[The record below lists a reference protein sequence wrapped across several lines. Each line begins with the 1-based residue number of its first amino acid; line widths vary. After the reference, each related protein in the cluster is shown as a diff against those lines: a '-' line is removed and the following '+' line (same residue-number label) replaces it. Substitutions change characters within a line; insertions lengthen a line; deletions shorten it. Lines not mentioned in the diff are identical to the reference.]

1 MGCLIDVFPFRLS
14 WKIQVEIYEKVLRR
28 NGNRVPFVI
37 LQLGLHHIRTK
48 VYSLPLKR
56 LHALY
61 ESTLTLHFADV
72 GSPRHRLQ
80 GIILD
85 ISSNRLFKAVRVGE
99 PTETRNHPFLNVKF
113 ANKGIDALNV
123 SNILNQ
129 KSVQN
134 RIPPYFQYKE
144 SPCISYSYTRSV
156 ASKIFNYKASLQQLD
171 FQGLS
176 HDPPPCNCSDSKFL
190 YAPCGHIV
198 TGDLKIVRNIKLRDL
213 LSKGPKYREPVSYS
227 WHQNFDII
235 MDACEEYARRWAK
248 KEDVEVDTLSE
259 WIKSIAD
266 VLKRII
272 RRLKHS
278 VNTRHES
285 IFSDPDVVR
294 ELSRLHE
301 NFVIAPADKASN
313 NYTFVCKRHYVRILS
328 EELGLN
334 WFFNSLYNHTS
345 PEIERQTHQYYP
357 KRLHFQKR

>member
-1 MGCLIDVFPFRLS
+1 MPCTSPP
-14 WKIQVEIYEKVLRR
+14 W
-28 NGNRVPFVI
+28 PCI
-37 LQLGLHHIRTK
+37 L
-48 VYSLPLKR
+48 
-56 LHALY
+56 
-61 ESTLTLHFADV
+61 LTLDL
-72 GSPRHRLQ
+72 P
-80 GIILD
+80 D
-85 ISSNRLFKAVRVGE
+85 IDIRVLFWIFFKAVRVGE
-99 PTETRNHPFLNVKF
+99 PTETRNRPFLNVKF

-134 RIPPYFQYKE
+134 KIPPYFQYKE
-144 SPCISYSYTRSV
+144 SPCISYSYIRSV

-176 HDPPPCNCSDSKFL
+176 QDLPPCNCSDSQFL

-198 TGDLKIVRNIKLRDL
+198 TGDLNIVRNVKLRDL

-227 WHQNFDII
+227 WHQNFSII

-266 VLKRII
+266 VLKRRI

-278 VNTRHES
+278 VNTRQES

-294 ELSRLHE
+294 EHSRLHE
-301 NFVIAPADKASN
+301 NFVIVPADKASN

-328 EELGLN
+328 EELGLHSLPGN
-334 WFFNSLYNHTS
+334 PTYNLTDFFYIRSAGQ
-345 PEIERQTHQYYP
+345 PQIGP
-357 KRLHFQKR
+357 HFIWNRDEWRWARFAIHILDSKDAQKSI